1 MWQIVLSC
9 NCSLYVIGRVI
20 AGEFKQLLKA
30 PYGLSP
36 CRFNLMAIHPP
47 SPVHMFTF
55 VIKVVIGCYV
65 VKG

>member
-47 SPVHMFTF
+47 LTGTYVYLCY
-55 VIKVVIGCYV
+55 KGCDWLLCW
-65 VKG
+65 